1 MGSVVVLREEVAP
14 KRQTPL
20 RRPNR
25 ELRTREHLTAR
36 EVERLIGA
44 AKGNRCGHRDRTM
57 ILIAFRHARP
67 GRGRW
72 RVIPVGPSGV
82 APTPKTALD
91 FSR

>member
-1 MGSVVVLREEVAP
+1 LTMGSVVVLREEVAP

-72 RVIPVGPSGV
+72 RVIPVGPGSSHPKNRSG
-82 APTPKTALD
+82 L
-91 FSR
+91 